1 MGKSIKANFN
11 RVSNMEEELICIKI
25 ILFMRD
31 SGQKIEKMGLVC
43 SRIIMARNTKE
54 IG

>member
-1 MGKSIKANFN
+1 
-11 RVSNMEEELICIKI
+11 
-25 ILFMRD
+25 MRD

-54 IG
+54 IGWMGKNMEKELTTTKLEMFL